1 MAALERCYD
10 CQTRAGGEEEVCGRD
25 AGVDSCI
32 ESRSAR
38 RYALLRLLIEPIK
51 ALDRAN

>member
-10 CQTRAGGEEEVCGRD
+10 CQTRAEGEEEVFSRD
-25 AGVDSCI
+25 AVDSCI

-38 RYALLRLLIEPIK
+38 KYARLRPLIEPIE
-51 ALDRAN
+51 ALNRA